1 MQKRGEIITDTSI
14 AFVIGPFTVRWY
26 GIIISLAILFGIV
39 IAAHLAKKM
48 GEDTDDLINIALIA
62 VPLAILGARLYY
74 VAFNWDFYSQ
84 NPAEILKTWHGGM
97 AIHGAVLAGIL
108 VVFFYTKM
116 KDLCFRRWLDI
127 LCVPL
132 ILGQAVGR
140 WGNFFNQEAYGYETN
155 MPWAMYID
163 GAYRHPTFLYE
174 SLRDLAVFLLLLYI
188 FKKCR
193 YKTGDLA
200 ACYLVGYSLG
210 RFFIE
215 QLRTDSLM
223 MGPIRV
229 AVFVSFIGILA
240 GIVLFYL
247 NRKFEAPKK
256 NL

>member
-1 MQKRGEIITDTSI
+1 
-14 AFVIGPFTVRWY
+14 
-26 GIIISLAILFGIV
+26 
-39 IAAHLAKKM
+39 
-48 GEDTDDLINIALIA
+48 
-62 VPLAILGARLYY
+62 
-74 VAFNWDFYSQ
+74 
-84 NPAEILKTWHGGM
+84 
-97 AIHGAVLAGIL
+97 
-108 VVFFYTKM
+108 
-116 KDLCFRRWLDI
+116 
-127 LCVPL
+127 
-132 ILGQAVGR
+132 
-140 WGNFFNQEAYGYETN
+140 

-174 SLRDLAVFLLLLYI
+174 SLWDLAVFLLLLYI